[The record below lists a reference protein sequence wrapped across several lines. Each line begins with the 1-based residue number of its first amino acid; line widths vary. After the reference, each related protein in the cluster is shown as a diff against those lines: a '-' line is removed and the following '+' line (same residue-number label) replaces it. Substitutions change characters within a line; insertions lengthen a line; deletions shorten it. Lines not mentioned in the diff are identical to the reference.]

1 MENELYYRGS
11 GTYETAVQNQLSRLQ
26 NSNVML
32 RNSIRDMEYGIR
44 SDIRES
50 TYAIVASQ
58 AMLAQTFQH
67 GFNSINNTLEI
78 GFDRMSAQMAEVAD
92 AINAMSDKICSKLDE
107 IHDIVNN
114 PLLTQSRELYR
125 RALTNFEKGYY
136 EEALEDIKAAV
147 EKNKTDFI
155 SWNLL
160 GQIYLFGAGKFSNV
174 INLDE
179 AENAFFNAAKYI
191 DADIGQSEEA
201 DKLASEIYYYLGYTR
216 LVKSNDMLV
225 GSKIDES
232 NKKLIEAE
240 SASGR
245 AYQLSKKNI
254 LAGYEQ
260 AKELHFL
267 GKDDEALNII
277 EAIIRAEP
285 TFALKASSDKNF
297 ESMWG
302 KIDALIGKLRDEVA
316 EKAKNKVRKIVAKAE
331 KKIDSLK
338 AEVEKLEFPD
348 REEFEKL
355 SEHIAKSFEVSFKK
369 ENLEESLNNEKVEL
383 DFAKEL
389 WEDAERSLQTSIK
402 VKAHSIEMGWD
413 TDSDDEMIQGAE
425 KDLKKARQEYKK
437 RENEVEQL
445 KQKIKFLTSL
455 KNNSFSYID
464 KESFLK
470 TNEAAIS
477 SLKNKLKEYEQ
488 LETADYLTALKT
500 CEDLSTR
507 DSSGYFDE
515 AYLQKPEN
523 ELYKIKFFCEFVED
537 NMYDFEQKIKQ
548 EERNRKEYK
557 RDAYIGFALMCSCLI
572 ASVVLFFLHRFGI
585 QIVLNIVAW
594 IGYLGIKK
602 EKNPRLAEW
611 DKSLREMSGIKEE
624 IRFPDKIYPIVTGL
638 IAVGLFITGHWGFG
652 IINTILV
659 LFSLT

>member
-44 SDIRES
+44 SDIRKS

-58 AMLAQTFQH
+58 TMLAQTFQH

-225 GSKIDES
+225 ESKIDES

-240 SASGR
+240 SASSR
-245 AYQLSKKNI
+245 AYLISKENI

-285 TFALKASSDKNF
+285 TFALKASNDKNF
-297 ESMWG
+297 ESMWN
-302 KIDALIGKLRDEVA
+302 KIDSLIEKLRDEVA
-316 EKAKNKVRKIVAKAE
+316 EKARNKVRKIVAKAE

-355 SEHIAKSFEVSFKK
+355 SEHIAKSFEVSFDKK
-369 ENLEESLNNEKVEL
+369 NLEESLNNEKVEL
-383 DFAKEL
+383 DLAKEL
-389 WEDAERSLQTSIK
+389 WEDAEGSLQTYIK

-413 TDSDDEMIQGAE
+413 TDSDDEMIKGAE

-445 KQKIKFLTSL
+445 KQKIKFLEDL
-455 KNNSFSYID
+455 QNNSFSYID
-464 KESFLK
+464 KETFLK
-470 TNEAAIS
+470 TNESAIS

-488 LETADYLTALKT
+488 LETADYLSALKT

-537 NMYDFEQKIKQ
+537 NMYDFEQEIK
-548 EERNRKEYK
+548 EKERNNKEYK
-557 RDAYIGFALMCSCLI
+557 RKAYIAFALMCSCLI

-594 IGYLGIKK
+594 IAYICIRK
-602 EKNPRLAEW
+602 EKNPRLAEL
-611 DKSLREMSGIKEE
+611 DKAADERLGIEE

-659 LFSLT
+659 LFSLA

>member
-11 GTYETAVQNQLSRLQ
+11 GTYETAVRNQLSRLQ

-44 SDIRES
+44 SDIRKS

-58 AMLAQTFQH
+58 AMLAETFQH

-78 GFDRMSAQMAEVAD
+78 GFDRMSAQMSDIAD
-92 AINAMSDKICSKLDE
+92 AISAMSDKICSKLDE

-147 EKNKTDFI
+147 EKNRTDFI

-225 GSKIDES
+225 ESRIDES

-245 AYQLSKKNI
+245 AYQISKENI

-285 TFALKASSDKNF
+285 TFALKASNDKNF
-297 ESMWG
+297 ESMWD
-302 KIDALIGKLRDEVA
+302 KIDALIEKLRDEVA
-316 EKAKNKVRKIVAKAE
+316 EKAREKARKILAKAE
-331 KKIDSLK
+331 KKIEALK
-338 AEVEKLEFPD
+338 AEVDELELPD
-348 REEFEKL
+348 RDEVEKI
-355 SEHIAKSFEVSFKK
+355 SEHIAGSNSIQWEKERFEDELKFEK
-369 ENLEESLNNEKVEL
+369 ECLDSAKESLELSEKTVQ
-383 DFAKEL
+383 ASMK
-389 WEDAERSLQTSIK
+389 A
-402 VKAHSIEMGWD
+402 KAHSIEMGWD
-413 TDSDDEMIQGAE
+413 TTDDDNRIKDYEEDVE
-425 KDLKKARQEYKK
+425 KCRQEY
-437 RENEVEQL
+437 REQKAKVEHLQ
-445 KQKIKFLTSL
+445 QKIKFLTSL

-470 TNEAAIS
+470 TNESAIS

-488 LETADYLTALKT
+488 LETADYLSALKT

-523 ELYKIKFFCEFVED
+523 ELYKIKLFCEFVED
-537 NMYDFEQKIKQ
+537 NMYDFKQ
-548 EERNRKEYK
+548 EIKRKERNNKEYK
-557 RDAYIGFALMCSCLI
+557 RDAYIAFAFMCSCLI
-572 ASVVLFFLHRFGI
+572 ASVVLFLLHRFGI

-594 IGYLGIKK
+594 IAYLGIKK
-602 EKNPRLAEW
+602 EKNPRLAKW
-611 DKSLREMSGIKEE
+611 DKALRENSGVKEE
-624 IRFPDKIYPIVTGL
+624 IRFPDKIYPIVIGL

-652 IINTILV
+652 VINALLV
-659 LFSLT
+659 LFALV

>member
-44 SDIRES
+44 SDIRKS

-78 GFDRMSAQMAEVAD
+78 GFDRMSAQMSDIAD
-92 AINAMSDKICSKLDE
+92 AISAMSDKICSKLDE

-147 EKNKTDFI
+147 EKNRTDFI

-225 GSKIDES
+225 ESKIDES

-245 AYQLSKKNI
+245 AYQISKENI

-267 GKDDEALNII
+267 GKDDEALDII
-277 EAIIRAEP
+277 EAIIRAEA
-285 TFALKASSDKNF
+285 TFALKASNDKNF
-297 ESMWG
+297 ESMWD

-316 EKAKNKVRKIVAKAE
+316 EKAREKARKILAKAE

-338 AEVEKLEFPD
+338 AEVDELELPD
-348 REEFEKL
+348 RDEVEKI
-355 SEHIAKSFEVSFKK
+355 SEHIAGSNSIQWKK
-369 ENLEESLNNEKVEL
+369 EGFEDELKFEKECLDSAKESLELSEKIVQ
-383 DFAKEL
+383 ASMK
-389 WEDAERSLQTSIK
+389 A
-402 VKAHSIEMGWD
+402 KAHSIEMGWD
-413 TDSDDEMIQGAE
+413 TTDDDNCIKDYEEDVE
-425 KDLKKARQEYKK
+425 KCRQEY
-437 RENEVEQL
+437 REQKAKVEHLQ
-445 KQKIKFLTSL
+445 QKIKFLTSL

-470 TNEAAIS
+470 TNESAIS

-488 LETADYLTALKT
+488 LETADYLSALKT

-515 AYLQKPEN
+515 AFLQKPEN
-523 ELYKIKFFCEFVED
+523 ELYKIKFFCEFVGD
-537 NMYDFEQKIKQ
+537 NMYDFKQEIKR
-548 EERNRKEYK
+548 EERNKKAAK
-557 RDAYIGFALMCSCLI
+557 RRIYTGLILMISSLT
-572 ASVVLFFLHRFGI
+572 ASIVLFFFNRFGI
-585 QIVLNIVAW
+585 QLVLNVVAFFYAF
-594 IGYLGIKK
+594 GLSPQKDH
-602 EKNPRLAEW
+602 PS
-611 DKSLREMSGIKEE
+611 DSSLKTKLVLSICA
-624 IRFPDKIYPIVTGL
+624 VVLGL
-638 IAVGLFITGHWGFG
+638 ISVGLFVIGHPVFG
-652 IINTILV
+652 VINALLALLA
-659 LFSLT
+659 LFAFISS

>member
-44 SDIRES
+44 SDIRKS

-58 AMLAQTFQH
+58 AMLAETFQH

-78 GFDRMSAQMAEVAD
+78 GFDRMSAQMSDIAD
-92 AINAMSDKICSKLDE
+92 AISAMSDKICSKLDE

-147 EKNKTDFI
+147 EKNRTDFI

-225 GSKIDES
+225 ESKIDES

-245 AYQLSKKNI
+245 AYQISKENI

-267 GKDDEALNII
+267 GKDDEALKII

-285 TFALKASSDKNF
+285 TFALKASNDKNF
-297 ESMWG
+297 ESMWD
-302 KIDALIGKLRDEVA
+302 KIDALIEKLRDEVA
-316 EKAKNKVRKIVAKAE
+316 EKARERCRKNRMVIENVIEKLKNKIESISYPSLDAVNEMNSYYENINSYGKHSNFRLNMRRAAIDLKYLESVNSKALEYIVESTGDLPYFEDSLKTGLSGKAPLQKHLNNLIAEIQTFQNECENGIGKDYFGVRKNYEKLLTVDIYRYLTETTKSLEAKIKNKIENLEYLEIYLKVFSKAGYKPLTKAE
-331 KKIDSLK
+331 KKRNAIGGSIGFVVGLV
-338 AEVEKLEFPD
+338 AGLLLGRFLFNLFLNSPD
-348 REEFEKL
+348 
-355 SEHIAKSFEVSFKK
+355 AKDYV
-369 ENLEESLNNEKVEL
+369 
-383 DFAKEL
+383 
-389 WEDAERSLQTSIK
+389 T
-402 VKAHSIEMGWD
+402 
-413 TDSDDEMIQGAE
+413 GA
-425 KDLKKARQEYKK
+425 LALIGA
-437 RENEVEQL
+437 VGGFFVAGVIGAIGGL
-445 KQKIKFLTSL
+445 IILGLIGLGLGKIFTAFLF
-455 KNNSFSYID
+455 SFSLPLLGYIPI
-464 KESFLK
+464 SVGS
-470 TNEAAIS
+470 AI
-477 SLKNKLKEYEQ
+477 LTVLVALVFCCLGMVTLEKKNK
-488 LETADYLTALKT
+488 
-500 CEDLSTR
+500 
-507 DSSGYFDE
+507 
-515 AYLQKPEN
+515 
-523 ELYKIKFFCEFVED
+523 
-537 NMYDFEQKIKQ
+537 
-548 EERNRKEYK
+548 
-557 RDAYIGFALMCSCLI
+557 
-572 ASVVLFFLHRFGI
+572 
-585 QIVLNIVAW
+585 
-594 IGYLGIKK
+594 
-602 EKNPRLAEW
+602 
-611 DKSLREMSGIKEE
+611 
-624 IRFPDKIYPIVTGL
+624 
-638 IAVGLFITGHWGFG
+638 
-652 IINTILV
+652 
-659 LFSLT
+659 

>member
-1 MENELYYRGS
+1 MGNELYYRGT

-78 GFDRMSAQMAEVAD
+78 GFDRMSAQMSDIAD
-92 AINAMSDKICSKLDE
+92 AINAMSDEICSKLDE

-225 GSKIDES
+225 ESKIDES

-245 AYQLSKKNI
+245 AYQISKENI

-285 TFALKASSDKNF
+285 TFALKASNDKNF

-302 KIDALIGKLRDEVA
+302 KIDELIEKLRDEVA
-316 EKAKNKVRKIVAKAE
+316 EKARNKVRKIVAKAE

-355 SEHIAKSFEVSFKK
+355 SEHIAKSYVVRFDKNK
-369 ENLEESLNNEKVEL
+369 LEEEL
-383 DFAKEL
+383 KYE
-389 WEDAERSLQTSIK
+389 E
-402 VKAHSIEMGWD
+402 
-413 TDSDDEMIQGAE
+413 
-425 KDLKKARQEYKK
+425 
-437 RENEVEQL
+437 RENKVEQL
-445 KQKIKFLTSL
+445 KQKIKFLEDL
-455 KNNSFSYID
+455 QNNSFSYID
-464 KESFLK
+464 KETFLK
-470 TNEAAIS
+470 TNESAIS

-488 LETADYLTALKT
+488 LETVDYLSALKNF
-500 CEDLSTR
+500 EDLSTR
-507 DSSGYFDE
+507 DSSGDFDK
-515 AYLQKPEN
+515 AFLQKPEN
-523 ELYKIKFFCEFVED
+523 ELCKIKFLC
-537 NMYDFEQKIKQ
+537 DFAKDKMPEIKRHIKE
-548 EERNRKEYK
+548 EERNNKEYK
-557 RDAYIGFALMCSCLI
+557 RNAYIDFALMCSCLI
-572 ASVVLFFLHRFGI
+572 ASVVLFLLHRFGI
-585 QIVLNIVAW
+585 QIVPNFVAFSVH
-594 IGYLGIKK
+594 IQIQ
-602 EKNPRLAEW
+602 ERINPRLAAME
-611 DKSLREMSGIKEE
+611 G

-659 LFSLT
+659 LFLCVE

>member
-44 SDIRES
+44 SDIRKS

-78 GFDRMSAQMAEVAD
+78 GFDRMSAQMSEVAD

-225 GSKIDES
+225 ESKIDES

-245 AYQLSKKNI
+245 AYQISKENI

-267 GKDDEALNII
+267 GKDDEALKII
-277 EAIIRAEP
+277 EAIIRTEP

-316 EKAKNKVRKIVAKAE
+316 EKAREKCRKNRMVIENALEKLKNKIESISYPSLDALDAVNEMDSYYKKLDYNRQLGFKTDMKLKAIDVKYGNSSPREPVSKKALTDISEEGLLFFEDSIEAGRSGKQSLQQCLNNLITEIQTFQDECENDIGKDYFCARKGYEKLLTIDIYRYLTDATKSLE
-331 KKIDSLK
+331 KKIK
-338 AEVEKLEFPD
+338 NVT
-348 REEFEKL
+348 
-355 SEHIAKSFEVSFKK
+355 
-369 ENLEESLNNEKVEL
+369 ENLE
-383 DFAKEL
+383 
-389 WEDAERSLQTSIK
+389 
-402 VKAHSIEMGWD
+402 
-413 TDSDDEMIQGAE
+413 
-425 KDLKKARQEYKK
+425 
-437 RENEVEQL
+437 
-445 KQKIKFLTSL
+445 
-455 KNNSFSYID
+455 
-464 KESFLK
+464 
-470 TNEAAIS
+470 
-477 SLKNKLKEYEQ
+477 
-488 LETADYLTALKT
+488 YLTV
-500 CEDLSTR
+500 
-507 DSSGYFDE
+507 
-515 AYLQKPEN
+515 YLN
-523 ELYKIKFFCEFVED
+523 
-537 NMYDFEQKIKQ
+537 
-548 EERNRKEYK
+548 
-557 RDAYIGFALMCSCLI
+557 
-572 ASVVLFFLHRFGI
+572 
-585 QIVLNIVAW
+585 
-594 IGYLGIKK
+594 
-602 EKNPRLAEW
+602 
-611 DKSLREMSGIKEE
+611 
-624 IRFPDKIYPIVTGL
+624 
-638 IAVGLFITGHWGFG
+638 
-652 IINTILV
+652 
-659 LFSLT
+659 LFSLTGKSRLNKAKPPLTKAEKIRKALGGSIGFVVGLVAGLLLGRFLFNLFLNSPDAKDYVTGALALIGAVGGFFVAGVIGAIGGLIILGLIGLGLVKIFTAFLFSFSLPLLGYIPISVGSAILTVLVALGFCFLGMVTLEKKNK

>member
-11 GTYETAVQNQLSRLQ
+11 GTYETAVRNQLSRLQ

-44 SDIRES
+44 SDIRKS

-58 AMLAQTFQH
+58 AMLAETFQH

-78 GFDRMSAQMAEVAD
+78 GFDRMSAQMSDIAD
-92 AINAMSDKICSKLDE
+92 AISAMSDKICSKLDE

-147 EKNKTDFI
+147 EKNRTDFI

-225 GSKIDES
+225 ESKIDES

-245 AYQLSKKNI
+245 AYQISKENI

-277 EAIIRAEP
+277 EAIIKAEP
-285 TFALKASSDKNF
+285 TFALKASNDKNF

-302 KIDALIGKLRDEVA
+302 KIDELIEKLRDEVA
-316 EKAKNKVRKIVAKAE
+316 EKARNKVRTILAKAE

-338 AEVEKLEFPD
+338 AEVEKLELPD
-348 REEFEKL
+348 RDEVAKI
-355 SEHIAKSFEVSFKK
+355 SEHIAGSNSIQWEKERFEDELKFEK
-369 ENLEESLNNEKVEL
+369 ECLDSAKESLELSEKTVQ
-383 DFAKEL
+383 ASMK
-389 WEDAERSLQTSIK
+389 A
-402 VKAHSIEMGWD
+402 KAHSIEMGWD
-413 TDSDDEMIQGAE
+413 TTDDDNCIKDYEEDVE
-425 KDLKKARQEYKK
+425 KCRQEY
-437 RENEVEQL
+437 REQKAKVEHLQ
-445 KQKIKFLTSL
+445 QKIKFLTSL

-470 TNEAAIS
+470 TNESAIS

-488 LETADYLTALKT
+488 LETADYLSALKT

-515 AYLQKPEN
+515 AFLQKPEN

-537 NMYDFEQKIKQ
+537 NMYDFKQEIKR
-548 EERNRKEYK
+548 EERNKKAAK
-557 RDAYIGFALMCSCLI
+557 RRIYTGLILMISSLT
-572 ASVVLFFLHRFGI
+572 ASIVLFFFNRFGI
-585 QIVLNIVAW
+585 QLVLNVVAFFYAF
-594 IGYLGIKK
+594 GLSPQKDH
-602 EKNPRLAEW
+602 PS
-611 DKSLREMSGIKEE
+611 DSSLKTKLVLSICA
-624 IRFPDKIYPIVTGL
+624 VVLGL
-638 IAVGLFITGHWGFG
+638 ISVGLFVIGHPVFG
-652 IINTILV
+652 VINALLALLA
-659 LFSLT
+659 LFAFISS

>member
-78 GFDRMSAQMAEVAD
+78 GFDRMSAQMADIAD

-245 AYQLSKKNI
+245 AYQISKENI

-285 TFALKASSDKNF
+285 TFALKASNDKNF
-297 ESMWG
+297 ESMWN
-302 KIDALIGKLRDEVA
+302 KIDELIEKLRDELA
-316 EKAKNKVRKIVAKAE
+316 EKAREKCRKNRMVIENALEKLKNKIESISYPSLDAVNEMNSYYENINSHDKCSDFNFDMRQAAIKLKYQESVKSEALENIMESNYSLPYFEDSIKTGLSGKKPLQKDLNSLITKIQTFQNEFENGIGEDYFGVRKNYEKLLTVDIYRYLTDTTKSLEGKIKDEIKNLEYLAIYLKLFSKAGC
-331 KKIDSLK
+331 KPLT
-338 AEVEKLEFPD
+338 EVEKKRYAIGGSIGFVVGLVAGLLLGRFLFNLFLNSPD
-348 REEFEKL
+348 
-355 SEHIAKSFEVSFKK
+355 AKDYVTGALALIGAVGGFFVAGVIGAIGG
-369 ENLEESLNNEKVEL
+369 LIILGL
-383 DFAKEL
+383 IGL
-389 WEDAERSLQTSIK
+389 GL
-402 VKAHSIEMGWD
+402 VKIFTA
-413 TDSDDEMIQGAE
+413 
-425 KDLKKARQEYKK
+425 
-437 RENEVEQL
+437 
-445 KQKIKFLTSL
+445 FLF
-455 KNNSFSYID
+455 SFSLPLLGYIPI
-464 KESFLK
+464 SVGSAILTVLVALGFCFLGMVTLEK
-470 TNEAAIS
+470 
-477 SLKNKLKEYEQ
+477 KNK
-488 LETADYLTALKT
+488 
-500 CEDLSTR
+500 
-507 DSSGYFDE
+507 
-515 AYLQKPEN
+515 
-523 ELYKIKFFCEFVED
+523 
-537 NMYDFEQKIKQ
+537 
-548 EERNRKEYK
+548 
-557 RDAYIGFALMCSCLI
+557 
-572 ASVVLFFLHRFGI
+572 
-585 QIVLNIVAW
+585 
-594 IGYLGIKK
+594 
-602 EKNPRLAEW
+602 
-611 DKSLREMSGIKEE
+611 
-624 IRFPDKIYPIVTGL
+624 
-638 IAVGLFITGHWGFG
+638 
-652 IINTILV
+652 
-659 LFSLT
+659 

>member
-26 NSNVML
+26 NSKVML

-78 GFDRMSAQMAEVAD
+78 GFDRMSAQMSDIAD
-92 AINAMSDKICSKLDE
+92 AISAMSDKICSKLDE

-245 AYQLSKKNI
+245 AYQLSKENI

-297 ESMWG
+297 ESMWN
-302 KIDALIGKLRDEVA
+302 KIDELIEKLRDEVA

-338 AEVEKLEFPD
+338 AEVEKLEIPSSDEFAMISKYFHVVYSYKWD
-348 REEFEKL
+348 IKVLKDDLNREK
-355 SEHIAKSFEVSFKK
+355 
-369 ENLEESLNNEKVEL
+369 NSLDL
-383 DFAKEL
+383 AKEL
-389 WEDAERSLQTSIK
+389 WESAEGSLQTYTK

-413 TDSDDEMIQGAE
+413 TDSDDEMIKDAE

-445 KQKIKFLTSL
+445 KQKIKFLEDL
-455 KNNSFSYID
+455 QNNSFSYID
-464 KESFLK
+464 KETFLK
-470 TNEAAIS
+470 TNESAIS

-488 LETADYLTALKT
+488 LETADYLSALKT

-523 ELYKIKFFCEFVED
+523 ELYKIKLFCEFAED
-537 NMYDFEQKIKQ
+537 NMNDIKRDIKQ
-548 EERNRKEYK
+548 KERDNKEFK
-557 RDAYIGFALMCSCLI
+557 RDAYIEFAVMCSCLI
-572 ASVVLFFLHRFGI
+572 ASVVLFLLHRFGI
-585 QIVLNIVAW
+585 QIVPNFVAFSVH
-594 IGYLGIKK
+594 IQIQ
-602 EKNPRLAEW
+602 ERINPRLAAME
-611 DKSLREMSGIKEE
+611 G

-652 IINTILV
+652 IINTMLV
-659 LFSLT
+659 VCSFV

>member
-11 GTYETAVQNQLSRLQ
+11 GTYENAVQNQLSRLQ

-44 SDIRES
+44 SDIRKS

-58 AMLAQTFQH
+58 AMLAETFQH

-78 GFDRMSAQMAEVAD
+78 GFDRMSAQMSDIAD
-92 AINAMSDKICSKLDE
+92 AISAMSDKICSKLDE

-147 EKNKTDFI
+147 EKNRTDFI

-225 GSKIDES
+225 ESKIDES

-245 AYQLSKKNI
+245 AYQLSKENI

-285 TFALKASSDKNF
+285 TFALKASNDKNF
-297 ESMWG
+297 ESMWD
-302 KIDALIGKLRDEVA
+302 KIDALIGKLTDEVA
-316 EKAKNKVRKIVAKAE
+316 EKAREKARTILAKAE

-338 AEVEKLEFPD
+338 AEVEKLELPD
-348 REEFEKL
+348 RDEVAKI
-355 SEHIAKSFEVSFKK
+355 SEHIAGSNSIQWEKERFEDELKFEK
-369 ENLEESLNNEKVEL
+369 ECLDSAKESLELSEKTVQ
-383 DFAKEL
+383 ASMK
-389 WEDAERSLQTSIK
+389 A
-402 VKAHSIEMGWD
+402 KAHSIEMGWD
-413 TDSDDEMIQGAE
+413 TTDDDNRIKDYEEDVE
-425 KDLKKARQEYKK
+425 KCRQEY
-437 RENEVEQL
+437 REQKAKVEHLQ
-445 KQKIKFLTSL
+445 QKIKFLTSL

-470 TNEAAIS
+470 TNESAIS

-488 LETADYLTALKT
+488 LETVDYLSALKNF
-500 CEDLSTR
+500 EDLSTR
-507 DSSGYFDE
+507 DSSGDFDK
-515 AYLQKPEN
+515 AFLQKPEN
-523 ELYKIKFFCEFVED
+523 ELYKIKLFCEFVGD
-537 NMYDFEQKIKQ
+537 NMYDFKQ
-548 EERNRKEYK
+548 EIKRKERNNKEYK
-557 RDAYIGFALMCSCLI
+557 RKAYIDFALMCSCLI
-572 ASVVLFFLHRFGI
+572 ASVVLFLLHRFGI

-594 IGYLGIKK
+594 IAYLGIKK

-611 DKSLREMSGIKEE
+611 DKALSENLGIKEE
-624 IRFPDKIYPIVTGL
+624 IRFPDKIYPIVIGL

-652 IINTILV
+652 VINALLALFALV
-659 LFSLT
+659 

>member
-1 MENELYYRGS
+1 MGNELYYRGT

-78 GFDRMSAQMAEVAD
+78 GFDRLAEQMAEAAD

-225 GSKIDES
+225 ESKIDES
-232 NKKLIEAE
+232 NQKLIEAE

-245 AYQLSKKNI
+245 AYQLSKGNI

-277 EAIIRAEP
+277 EAIIRAESA
-285 TFALKASSDKNF
+285 FALKASNDKNL
-297 ESMWG
+297 ESMWD
-302 KIDALIGKLRDEVA
+302 KIDALIGKLRDELA
-316 EKAKNKVRKIVAKAE
+316 EKAREKARTILAKAE

-355 SEHIAKSFEVSFKK
+355 SEHYAKSYKVRFDKDK
-369 ENLEESLNNEKVEL
+369 LEEEL
-383 DFAKEL
+383 KYE
-389 WEDAERSLQTSIK
+389 
-402 VKAHSIEMGWD
+402 
-413 TDSDDEMIQGAE
+413 
-425 KDLKKARQEYKK
+425 K
-437 RENEVEQL
+437 RENKVEQL
-445 KQKIKFLTSL
+445 KQKIKFLEDL
-455 KNNSFSYID
+455 QNNSFSYID
-464 KESFLK
+464 KETFLK
-470 TNEAAIS
+470 TNESAIS

-488 LETADYLTALKT
+488 LETVDYLSALKNF
-500 CEDLSTR
+500 EDLSTR
-507 DSSGYFDE
+507 DSSGDFDK
-515 AYLQKPEN
+515 AFLQKPEN
-523 ELYKIKFFCEFVED
+523 ELCKIKFLC
-537 NMYDFEQKIKQ
+537 DFAKDKMPEIKSHIKE
-548 EERNRKEYK
+548 EERNNKEHK

-594 IGYLGIKK
+594 IAYINIK
-602 EKNPRLAEW
+602 
-611 DKSLREMSGIKEE
+611 KEE
-624 IRFPDKIYPIVTGL
+624 IRFPCKIYPIVTGL

-659 LFSLT
+659 LFLCVE

>member
-44 SDIRES
+44 SDIRQS

-58 AMLAQTFQH
+58 TMLAQTFQH

-179 AENAFFNAAKYI
+179 AENAFLNAAKYI

-225 GSKIDES
+225 ESKIDES

-245 AYQLSKKNI
+245 AYQISKENI

-267 GKDDEALNII
+267 GKDDEALKII
-277 EAIIRAEP
+277 EAIIRTEP

-297 ESMWG
+297 ESMWD
-302 KIDALIGKLRDEVA
+302 KIDALIGKLRDELA
-316 EKAKNKVRKIVAKAE
+316 EKAREKARTILAKAE

-355 SEHIAKSFEVSFKK
+355 SEHYAKSYKVRFDKDK
-369 ENLEESLNNEKVEL
+369 LEEEL
-383 DFAKEL
+383 KYE
-389 WEDAERSLQTSIK
+389 
-402 VKAHSIEMGWD
+402 
-413 TDSDDEMIQGAE
+413 
-425 KDLKKARQEYKK
+425 K
-437 RENEVEQL
+437 RENKVEQL
-445 KQKIKFLTSL
+445 KQKIKFLEDL
-455 KNNSFSYID
+455 QNNSFSYID
-464 KESFLK
+464 KETFLK
-470 TNEAAIS
+470 TNESAIS

-488 LETADYLTALKT
+488 LETADYLSALKNF
-500 CEDLSTR
+500 EDLSTR
-507 DSSGYFDE
+507 DSSGDFDK
-515 AYLQKPEN
+515 AFLQKPEN
-523 ELYKIKFFCEFVED
+523 ELCKIKFLC
-537 NMYDFEQKIKQ
+537 DFAKDKMPEIKSHIKE
-548 EERNRKEYK
+548 EERNNKEHK

-594 IGYLGIKK
+594 IAYINIK
-602 EKNPRLAEW
+602 
-611 DKSLREMSGIKEE
+611 KEE
-624 IRFPDKIYPIVTGL
+624 IRFPCKIYPIVTGL

-659 LFSLT
+659 LFLCVE

>member
-11 GTYETAVQNQLSRLQ
+11 GTYETAVRNQLSRLQ

-44 SDIRES
+44 SDIRKS

-58 AMLAQTFQH
+58 AMLAETFQH

-78 GFDRMSAQMAEVAD
+78 GFDRMSAQMSDIAD
-92 AINAMSDKICSKLDE
+92 AISAMSDKICSKLDE

-147 EKNKTDFI
+147 EKNRTDFI

-225 GSKIDES
+225 ESKIDES

-245 AYQLSKKNI
+245 AYQLSKENI

-285 TFALKASSDKNF
+285 TFALKASNDKNF
-297 ESMWG
+297 ESMWD
-302 KIDALIGKLRDEVA
+302 KIDALIEKLRDEVA
-316 EKAKNKVRKIVAKAE
+316 EKARERCRKNRMVIENVIEKLKNKIESISYPSLDAVNEMNSYYENINSYNEHSSFNLNMRLAVIDLKSQESVNSKALKYIMEDEHNNLPCFEDSLKTGLSGKEPLQKHLNNLIAKIQTFQNECENGIVEDYFGVRKNYEKLLTVDIYRYLTDTTKSLEAKIKNTIENLEYLEIYLKVFSKAGYKPLTKAE
-331 KKIDSLK
+331 KKRNAIGGSIGFVVGLV
-338 AEVEKLEFPD
+338 AGLLLGRFLFNLFLNSPD
-348 REEFEKL
+348 
-355 SEHIAKSFEVSFKK
+355 AKDYV
-369 ENLEESLNNEKVEL
+369 
-383 DFAKEL
+383 
-389 WEDAERSLQTSIK
+389 T
-402 VKAHSIEMGWD
+402 
-413 TDSDDEMIQGAE
+413 GA
-425 KDLKKARQEYKK
+425 LALIGA
-437 RENEVEQL
+437 VGGFFVAGVIGAIGGL
-445 KQKIKFLTSL
+445 IILGLIGLGLGKIFTAFLF
-455 KNNSFSYID
+455 SFSLPLLGYIPI
-464 KESFLK
+464 SVGS
-470 TNEAAIS
+470 AI
-477 SLKNKLKEYEQ
+477 LTVLVALVFCCLGMVTLEKKNK
-488 LETADYLTALKT
+488 
-500 CEDLSTR
+500 
-507 DSSGYFDE
+507 
-515 AYLQKPEN
+515 
-523 ELYKIKFFCEFVED
+523 
-537 NMYDFEQKIKQ
+537 
-548 EERNRKEYK
+548 
-557 RDAYIGFALMCSCLI
+557 
-572 ASVVLFFLHRFGI
+572 
-585 QIVLNIVAW
+585 
-594 IGYLGIKK
+594 
-602 EKNPRLAEW
+602 
-611 DKSLREMSGIKEE
+611 
-624 IRFPDKIYPIVTGL
+624 
-638 IAVGLFITGHWGFG
+638 
-652 IINTILV
+652 
-659 LFSLT
+659 

>member
-44 SDIRES
+44 SDIRKS

-58 AMLAQTFQH
+58 AMLAETFQH

-78 GFDRMSAQMAEVAD
+78 GFDRMSAQMADIAD

-136 EEALEDIKAAV
+136 EEALEDINAAV

-245 AYQLSKKNI
+245 AYQLSKENI

-277 EAIIRAEP
+277 EAIIRAESA
-285 TFALKASSDKNF
+285 FALKASNDKNF

-316 EKAKNKVRKIVAKAE
+316 EKARNKVRKIVAKAE

-338 AEVEKLEFPD
+338 AEVDELELPD
-348 REEFEKL
+348 RDEVEKI
-355 SEHIAKSFEVSFKK
+355 SEHIAGSGTIQWEKERFEDELKFEKECLDSAKK
-369 ENLEESLNNEKVEL
+369 DLE
-383 DFAKEL
+383 
-389 WEDAERSLQTSIK
+389 WAEGSVNAYMK
-402 VKAHSIEMGWD
+402 AKAHSIEMGWD
-413 TDSDDEMIQGAE
+413 TTDDDNLIKDSE
-425 KDLKKARQEYKK
+425 KDVEKCRQEY
-437 RENEVEQL
+437 REHKVEVEQL

-488 LETADYLTALKT
+488 LETVDYLSALKS

-515 AYLQKPEN
+515 TFLQKPEN
-523 ELYKIKFFCEFVED
+523 ELCKIKFLC
-537 NMYDFEQKIKQ
+537 DFAKDKMPEIKRHIEE
-548 EERNRKEYK
+548 EERNNKEHK
-557 RDAYIGFALMCSCLI
+557 RDAYIVFALMCSCLI

-594 IGYLGIKK
+594 MAYINIK
-602 EKNPRLAEW
+602 
-611 DKSLREMSGIKEE
+611 KEE
-624 IRFPDKIYPIVTGL
+624 IRFPCKIYPIVTGL

-659 LFSLT
+659 LFLCVE

>member
-11 GTYETAVQNQLSRLQ
+11 GTYETAVRNQLSRLQ

-44 SDIRES
+44 SDIRKS

-58 AMLAQTFQH
+58 AMLAETFQH

-78 GFDRMSAQMAEVAD
+78 GFDRMSAQMSDIAD
-92 AINAMSDKICSKLDE
+92 AISAMSDKICSKLDE

-147 EKNKTDFI
+147 EKNRTDFI

-225 GSKIDES
+225 ESKIDES

-245 AYQLSKKNI
+245 AYQISKENI

-285 TFALKASSDKNF
+285 TFALKASNDKNF
-297 ESMWG
+297 ESMWD
-302 KIDALIGKLRDEVA
+302 KIDALIEKLRDEVA
-316 EKAKNKVRKIVAKAE
+316 EKAREKARTILAKAE

-338 AEVEKLEFPD
+338 AEVDELELPD
-348 REEFEKL
+348 RDEVEKI
-355 SEHIAKSFEVSFKK
+355 SEHIAGSGTIQWEKERFEDELKFEK
-369 ENLEESLNNEKVEL
+369 ECLDSAKESLELSEKTVQ
-383 DFAKEL
+383 ASMK
-389 WEDAERSLQTSIK
+389 A
-402 VKAHSIEMGWD
+402 KAHSIEMGWD
-413 TDSDDEMIQGAE
+413 TTDDDNRIKDYEEDVE
-425 KDLKKARQEYKK
+425 KCRQEY
-437 RENEVEQL
+437 REQKAKVEHLQ
-445 KQKIKFLTSL
+445 QKIKFLTSL

-470 TNEAAIS
+470 TNESAIS

-488 LETADYLTALKT
+488 LETADYLSALKT

-515 AYLQKPEN
+515 AFLQKPEN
-523 ELYKIKFFCEFVED
+523 ELYKIKFFCEFVGD
-537 NMYDFEQKIKQ
+537 NMYDFKQ
-548 EERNRKEYK
+548 EIKRKERNNKEYK
-557 RDAYIGFALMCSCLI
+557 RKAYIVFALMCSCLI
-572 ASVVLFFLHRFGI
+572 ASVVLFLLHRFGI

-594 IGYLGIKK
+594 IAYLGIKK

-611 DKSLREMSGIKEE
+611 DKALSENLGIKEE
-624 IRFPDKIYPIVTGL
+624 IRFPDKIYPIVIGL

-652 IINTILV
+652 VINALLA
-659 LFSLT
+659 LFALI

>member
-44 SDIRES
+44 SDIRQS

-58 AMLAQTFQH
+58 TMLAQTFQH

-225 GSKIDES
+225 ESKIDES

-245 AYQLSKKNI
+245 AYQISKENI

-267 GKDDEALNII
+267 GKDDEALKII
-277 EAIIRAEP
+277 EAIIRTEP

-297 ESMWG
+297 ESMWD
-302 KIDALIGKLRDEVA
+302 KIDALIGKLRDELA
-316 EKAKNKVRKIVAKAE
+316 EKAREKARTILAKAE

-355 SEHIAKSFEVSFKK
+355 SEHYAKSYKVRFDKDK
-369 ENLEESLNNEKVEL
+369 LEEEL
-383 DFAKEL
+383 KYE
-389 WEDAERSLQTSIK
+389 
-402 VKAHSIEMGWD
+402 
-413 TDSDDEMIQGAE
+413 
-425 KDLKKARQEYKK
+425 K
-437 RENEVEQL
+437 RENKVEQL
-445 KQKIKFLTSL
+445 KQKIKFLEDL
-455 KNNSFSYID
+455 QNNSFSYID
-464 KESFLK
+464 KETFLK
-470 TNEAAIS
+470 TNESAIS

-488 LETADYLTALKT
+488 LETVDYLSALKNF
-500 CEDLSTR
+500 EDLSTR
-507 DSSGYFDE
+507 DSSGDFDK
-515 AYLQKPEN
+515 AFLQKPEN
-523 ELYKIKFFCEFVED
+523 ELCKIKFLC
-537 NMYDFEQKIKQ
+537 DFAKDKMPEIKSHIKE
-548 EERNRKEYK
+548 EERNNKEHK

-594 IGYLGIKK
+594 IAYINIK
-602 EKNPRLAEW
+602 
-611 DKSLREMSGIKEE
+611 KEE
-624 IRFPDKIYPIVTGL
+624 IRFPCKIYPIVTGL

-659 LFSLT
+659 LFLCVE

>member
-225 GSKIDES
+225 ESKIDES

-245 AYQLSKKNI
+245 AYQLSKENI

-297 ESMWG
+297 ESMWN
-302 KIDALIGKLRDEVA
+302 KIDSLIEKLRDEVA
-316 EKAKNKVRKIVAKAE
+316 EKARNKVRKIVAKAE

-348 REEFEKL
+348 KDEVAKI
-355 SEHIAKSFEVSFKK
+355 SEHIAGSDSIQWEKEGFEDELKFEKECLDSAKK
-369 ENLEESLNNEKVEL
+369 DLE
-383 DFAKEL
+383 
-389 WEDAERSLQTSIK
+389 WAEGSVNAYMK
-402 VKAHSIEMGWD
+402 AKAHSIEMGWD
-413 TDSDDEMIQGAE
+413 TTDDDNLIKDSE
-425 KDLKKARQEYKK
+425 KDVEKCRQEY
-437 RENEVEQL
+437 REHKAEVEQL

-488 LETADYLTALKT
+488 LETVDYLSALKNF
-500 CEDLSTR
+500 EDLSTR
-507 DSSGYFDE
+507 DSSGDFDK
-515 AYLQKPEN
+515 AFLQKPEN
-523 ELYKIKFFCEFVED
+523 ELCKIKFLC
-537 NMYDFEQKIKQ
+537 DFAKDKMPEIKSHIKE
-548 EERNRKEYK
+548 EERNNKEHK
-557 RDAYIGFALMCSCLI
+557 RDAYIVFALMCSCLI

-594 IGYLGIKK
+594 MAYINIK
-602 EKNPRLAEW
+602 
-611 DKSLREMSGIKEE
+611 KEE
-624 IRFPDKIYPIVTGL
+624 IRFPCKIYPIVTGL

-659 LFSLT
+659 LFLCVE